1 MKPLR
6 ATVSD
11 LLAALPG
18 LPTPSSPG
26 GQRFA
31 TAFQHGSMR
40 VELYAPRGCDP
51 QTPHTQDELY
61 FIARGSGNFVRGNT
75 LTEFGPGDVLF
86 VPAGEIHRFEKFSD
100 DFATWVVFYGQEG
113 GENP

>member
-18 LPTPSSPG
+18 LPTPAFPE
-26 GQRFA
+26 GQCFA

-40 VELYAPRGCDP
+40 VEFYVPRGHDP

-61 FIARGSGNFVRGNT
+61 FIVSGFGNFLRDDT
-75 LTEFGPGDVLF
+75 TTPFGPGDVLF
-86 VPAGEIHRFEKFSD
+86 VPAGVVHRFENFSE

-113 GENP
+113 GERP